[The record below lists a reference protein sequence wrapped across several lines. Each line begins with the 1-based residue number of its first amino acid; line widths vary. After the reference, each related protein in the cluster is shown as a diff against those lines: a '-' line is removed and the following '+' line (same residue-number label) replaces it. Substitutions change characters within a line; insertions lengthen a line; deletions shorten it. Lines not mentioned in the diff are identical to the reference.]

1 MIRITKLSIAGALAS
16 ASLCAPAVAQD
27 DITTI
32 KPEIAP
38 KNVSGAEEA
47 EMMAALQQMFQA
59 EPLTAEQEA
68 RLPEA
73 RAVVVKVLPE
83 GFYGQMMGDMMDS
96 IMQPLFGMVTGPL
109 GARGLIERKVGL
121 EGENLPDLT
130 DEQSE
135 QIVDLLDPKAEQR
148 AEQIQGVLTS
158 FMTDMFARLEPPMR
172 DGLTN
177 AYAVRFSERE
187 LGDITAFFATPTG
200 ARYASESM
208 AVFADPQVMSAM
220 MQSVPAM
227 LGSLPEMAG
236 ELEAAAAELP
246 EARGYDDLSSA
257 ERSRLAGL
265 LDLSEV
271 ELRQKMAAAAEAE
284 AMADTS
290 RED

>member
-1 MIRITKLSIAGALAS
+1 MIRIVQTCAAGMLAA
-16 ASLCAPAVAQD
+16 ASLCTPAAAQT
-27 DITTI
+27 DISTV
-32 KPEIAP
+32 KPEVAP
-38 KNVSGAEEA
+38 KNASADAEA

-96 IMQPLFGMVTGPL
+96 IMQPLFGMATGQM
-109 GARGLIERKVGL
+109 GARSLVERKVGL
-121 EGENLPDLT
+121 YGEELPDLSE
-130 DEQSE
+130 EQSE
-135 QIVDLLDPKAEQR
+135 QVVALLDPQAEQR
-148 AEQIQGVLTS
+148 AEQMQSVLTG
-158 FMTDMFARLEPPMR
+158 FMTEMFAALEPPMR

-187 LGDITAFFATPTG
+187 LGDIAAFFATPTG

-208 AVFADPQVMSAM
+208 AVFTDPQVMSAM

-246 EARGYDDLSSA
+246 EARGYDDLSAA

-265 LDLSEV
+265 LGLSEA
-271 ELRQKMAAAAEAE
+271 ELRENMAAAAEAE
-284 AMADTS
+284 AMA
-290 RED
+290 EAEIEE